1 MSNQETHFFDNDMA
15 ALKTC
20 PWCKK
25 ETFAPL
31 ARDPSSFVPCQHC
44 DIDVDTGET
53 LEVWKAQTQLTNI
66 LSPAFGEGKKFDS
79 GKTQYHLM
87 PLTALEQTNR
97 VLMHGANKYGANN
110 WQHVKGA
117 EERYYNAA
125 LRHMFAWQAGE
136 KADPESGINHLAH
149 AICSL
154 MFLIEKETT

>member
-1 MSNQETHFFDNDMA
+1 M
-15 ALKTC
+15 
-20 PWCKK
+20 
-25 ETFAPL
+25 
-31 ARDPSSFVPCQHC
+31 
-44 DIDVDTGET
+44 TG
-53 LEVWKAQTQLTNI
+53 Q
-66 LSPAFGEGKKFDS
+66 KFDD

-110 WQHVKGA
+110 WQHVQGA

-136 KADPESGINHLAH
+136 KVDPESGISHLAH

-154 MFLIEKETT
+154 MFLIEKESM